1 MNVIS
6 IIMGLLAAVF
16 MFPGFIPFLG
26 WLNWGALFIA
36 GIGAIMG
43 ALAEKKAGLVI
54 CVVVIVIGG
63 LRLMLG
69 GGFI

>member
-16 MFPGFIPFLG
+16 MFPGFIPLLG
-26 WLNWGALFIA
+26 WLNWGALFVA
-36 GIGAIMG
+36 GIGAIIG
-43 ALAEKKAGLVI
+43 ALAEKKTGLII

-63 LRLMLG
+63 LRLMIG
-69 GGFI
+69 GGIV

>member
-16 MFPGFIPFLG
+16 MFVGFIPLLG

-36 GIGAIMG
+36 GIGAILG
-43 ALAEKKAGLVI
+43 ALAQKRAGLII
-54 CVVVIVIGG
+54 CVVVIIIGG
-63 LRLMLG
+63 LRLMMG
-69 GGFI
+69 GGII